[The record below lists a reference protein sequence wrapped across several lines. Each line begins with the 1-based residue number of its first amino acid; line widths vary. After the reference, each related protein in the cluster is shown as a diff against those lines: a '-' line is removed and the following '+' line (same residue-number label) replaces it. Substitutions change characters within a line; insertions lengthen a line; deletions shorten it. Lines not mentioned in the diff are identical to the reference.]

1 MLRQTAIA
9 RRRQRARLL
18 LVAVATSLC
27 GTAAAFAQ
35 QPASPAGP
43 VVRLTSPPTPP
54 GSDTFVTVMLTN
66 VPGTQ
71 VQVLKTE
78 IEFQAHHLVY
88 VTSRAG
94 FSADLAGATVDVT
107 VLPAEESAAATPPA
121 TSTSA
126 TRARPTTRIAITV
139 TGKKPIPNG
148 PLAELRFRLGPA
160 FRDTAEHAAR
170 ARAGD
175 APGEPAGATTTPPRT
190 PGASSSPVP
199 KVDDAAAPA
208 APRVV
213 IIKIAH
219 RSQAVS
225 PEGVNV
231 ERLVAEPG
239 EVRVTTERK
248 GRVPMVFACFFY
260 MH

>member
-1 MLRQTAIA
+1 
-9 RRRQRARLL
+9 
-18 LVAVATSLC
+18 
-27 GTAAAFAQ
+27 
-35 QPASPAGP
+35 
-43 VVRLTSPPTPP
+43 
-54 GSDTFVTVMLTN
+54 MLTN

-94 FSADLAGATVDVT
+94 FSADLAEATVDVT
-107 VLPAEESAAATPPA
+107 VLPSEESAAATPPA

-126 TRARPTTRIAITV
+126 SATRARPTTRIAIAV

-175 APGEPAGATTTPPRT
+175 APGDPAGATTTPPRT
-190 PGASSSPVP
+190 PGASSSPAP

-225 PEGVNV
+225 PEGLNV
-231 ERLVAEPG
+231 ERLIAEPG